1 VVEGEVLLDH
11 QVVDLDVSE
20 SRHEGFDRRPGIL
33 RRRGG
38 RAALIAISTSSRTR
52 ARATVVVIML

>member
-1 VVEGEVLLDH
+1 MLPVLVVEGEVLLDH

-38 RAALIAISTSSRTR
+38 RACADRDQHEQ
-52 ARATVVVIML
+52 